1 MFPML
6 ADLTRLPVLLIG
18 GGGQAERRCQL
29 LKEAGAARLRV
40 LTPSPSDALIALA
53 GEALERR
60 EPVPEDFAAARIV
73 FVADCERGKA
83 EALAKE
89 ARAAGC
95 FVNVEDMTALCDF
108 HVPAMVRRGD
118 LVITVSTGGRSPAL
132 ARAIRDDL
140 AARYE
145 PEWAA
150 RVAAI
155 GTARDAWRAEG
166 LSLPEISARSAA
178 LIAEKGWMP

>member
-18 GGGQAERRCQL
+18 GGSQAERRCRL
-29 LKEAGAARLRV
+29 IREAGVGRLRV
-40 LTPSPSDALIALA
+40 LSPSPSEGLIALA

-60 EPVPEDFAAARIV
+60 EPAPEDFSAARIV
-73 FVADCERGKA
+73 FIADCDRA
-83 EALAKE
+83 TSEALAE
-89 ARAAGC
+89 AARAAGC
-95 FVNVEDMTALCDF
+95 FVNVEDVTLLCDF
-108 HVPAMVRRGD
+108 HVPAIVRRGD
-118 LVITVSTGGRSPAL
+118 LVFSVSTGGRSPAL

-145 PEWAA
+145 LDWAA

-166 LSLPEISARSAA
+166 LSLDEISARSAA